1 VPWLETLNFKQFC
14 EDITEEMQSVSK
26 PDQHII
32 LSYTGE
38 TEAVVDKTL
47 MRHILINLI
56 NNAIK
61 YSPENSKIDF
71 QVINDSEISITIIDY
86 GIGIPKDD
94 QQHLFERFFR
104 AANVTA
110 IQGTG
115 LGLNIVQRYVN
126 KLNGNISLKSSENE
140 GTTFKITLPN
150 K

>member
-1 VPWLETLNFKQFC
+1 
-14 EDITEEMQSVSK
+14 
-26 PDQHII
+26 
-32 LSYTGE
+32 
-38 TEAVVDKTL
+38 